1 MLDTGKSLSEALIF
15 ASTNPQYDDRLIVH
29 WITSSIHENSKLKPG
44 ENMLC
49 TEIVP
54 DIQNNFCTQ
63 HVLPMSCKKKGFW
76 LRFYHLPATDIL
88 IIFVLCANKLLDILK
103 LFKLFINALQIKRDK
118 IWFLG
123 IINHKNQIIYQ
134 NQSLHFD
141 SKLCITLNQPGS

>member
-1 MLDTGKSLSEALIF
+1 MIISKNGWGLQVNLCQKLLFLHQLTHNMTTDC
-15 ASTNPQYDDRLIVH
+15 
-29 WITSSIHENSKLKPG
+29 SIHENSKLKPG
-44 ENMLC
+44 ENILR
-49 TEIVP
+49 TEIIS

-103 LFKLFINALQIKRDK
+103 LFKLLINALQIKRDK

-123 IINHKNQIIYQ
+123 IINHKNQMIYQ
-134 NQSLHFD
+134 YQSLHFD